1 MSDNEPRNGPP
12 SPPTDLEAREAAARY
27 EVVPATDVNHWLLDL
42 LPQNKGCILDVGAG
56 SGRDAAWL
64 AAQGHDVVAVEPNP
78 TMREEAEKRH
88 PDPTF
93 KLLADGLPDLSKTFR
108 TGLSFDFILMNAV
121 WMFIAPGD
129 RERAFR
135 KLVTLL
141 KPKGVI
147 AMTLRRGPVEVDR
160 GMHPVSTEEIERL
173 ARRHGAYVERVR
185 SAPDHFGRR
194 HITWTQIAIR
204 LPDDGAGA
212 LPLESDVEDVRQR
225 AAILVPE

>member
-1 MSDNEPRNGPP
+1 MSDNEQRDCPPPRP
-12 SPPTDLEAREAAARY
+12 SDLEVREAAARY
-27 EVVPATDVNHWLLDL
+27 EVVAATDVNRWLYDL
-42 LPQNKGCILDVGAG
+42 LPEGKGCILDIGAG

-64 AAQGHDVVAVEPNP
+64 AAQGHDVVAAEPNP

-88 PDPTF
+88 PDATF

-108 TGLSFDFILMNAV
+108 TGLSFDLVLMNAV

-141 KPKGVI
+141 RPKGVI

-194 HITWTQIAIR
+194 QITWTQIAIR

-212 LPLESDVEDVRQR
+212 LPLVVSPRQ
-225 AAILVPE
+225 PPSG